1 MTDEATLARVRRLL
15 ARQEGVVEKRM
26 VGGLSFNLGD
36 LMFCGV
42 TGRGLVVRVG
52 ADAVPGATAEPH
64 VTRMT
69 LGGRALAAF
78 VLVEPPGYT
87 DDDALEAWLARGLAF
102 VSGPAGSA
110 RQ

>member
-36 LMFCGV
+36 RMFCGV
-42 TGRGLVVRVG
+42 TSRGLVIRVG
-52 ADAVPGATAEPH
+52 ADAVEAATAEQH
-64 VTRMT
+64 VTRMR
-69 LGGRALAAF
+69 LGGKGLAAF
-78 VLVEPPGYT
+78 VLVEPPGYA
-87 DDDALEAWLARGLAF
+87 DDVVLEAWLARGLAF
-102 VSGPAGSA
+102 VTGPEGSA